1 MSLFRFWIPTPRATE
16 SSTDTT
22 AFHPAF
28 RLGRRL
34 AVGLTRIEQ
43 RLADRLNRGQ
53 HKIGFRWRNVL
64 LAVVGTFFLLYF
76 IALLTK

>member
-1 MSLFRFWIPTPRATE
+1 MGLFQFWTTTPQATE
-16 SSTDTT
+16 SDSDTT
-22 AFHPAF
+22 RFHPAF
-28 RLGRRL
+28 RLGKRI

-43 RLADRLNRGQ
+43 RLADRLNQGQ

-64 LAVVGTFFLLYF
+64 LAVVGAFFLLYF